1 MKKIMLT
8 AVMALMAG
16 SAFANDRIEHQV
28 ESDPKYQAIAEKAAK
43 MLEARGYQVH
53 DVDADDHLGKPA
65 LDVEAVKNNQEYDIK
80 LSYPDLKIIYEK
92 RDY

>member
-1 MKKIMLT
+1 MKKIMFA
-8 AVMALMAG
+8 AVAVLMAG
-16 SAFANDRIEHQV
+16 TAFSNDLIERQV
-28 ESDPKYQAIAEKAAK
+28 ESDPNYQANVAKAVK

-65 LDVEAVKNNQEYDIK
+65 LDVEAFKNNREYDIK

-92 RDY
+92 IDY